1 MSPRLLVHIPHS
13 SSTKAK
19 ERFRMR
25 KRKRLRVAFSEK
37 IVLEAGGKGRIVSYT
52 IKAYKA
58 TEVRRY
64 MEHRAD

>member
-1 MSPRLLVHIPHS
+1 
-13 SSTKAK
+13 
-19 ERFRMR
+19 MR

-64 MEHRAD
+64 GTQSRLTLTSSIWLL